1 MGNKIMITLTV
12 SSDDMDVILNALE
25 EKALNVNA
33 LRENLYQEA
42 LVQVQ
47 QAQQERAE
55 REHLEIEQNQ
65 GTKKEGRKS
74 KQMENIKLICKD
86 CGKEFDFTVGEQKF
100 YEEKGFA
107 QPIRCKECR
116 DAKKA
121 RNLNMETGAPG
132 NDFEAMLKRF
142 QENTIKFED

>member
-121 RNLNMETGAPG
+121 RNLN
-132 NDFEAMLKRF
+132 NDFEAMLRKF
-142 QENTIKFED
+142 QENTVKFED